1 MLRDA
6 LATSA
11 AGTDFI
17 RRDLDALL
25 DGDYLRSFGL
35 DRCYE
40 ELATVTGIAREL
52 DVPFALSETVEE
64 IHRRALERFGPVD
77 GELLAVALLEEEAGA
92 RLRHGPEA
100 AGELG
105 HKRVAG

>member
-1 MLRDA
+1 VLRDA

-64 IHRRALERFGPVD
+64 IHRRALE
-77 GELLAVALLEEEAGA
+77 LLAVALLEEEAGA